1 MDVRLPKL
9 GEGAE
14 SGVVVSIAVNE
25 GDAVIKGQIILEL
38 ENEKAVTAIPSSET
52 GTVGRIA
59 IKVGDKL
66 SVGQVIFSLSSGGSS
81 ASVPAAAKSSKGP
94 EKPIKVPQSKAST
107 IEVAADSEPMGEDL
121 AAEVGSA
128 TAAGLPLAASPTLRR
143 LAFDLGIDLATIR
156 GSETG
161 GRVVVS
167 DLRRYLD
174 RLRMAASRG
183 NRDVQVSTHGSRDAS
198 TPPKVESIDFSKWGS
213 ISKKPLAPIRQTIA
227 RRMVENAVS
236 IPHVTQFDEAD
247 ISTLLQLRKKW
258 MPAYE
263 AKGARI
269 TVTTLLLK
277 AVAKTLKKFPI
288 FNASLD
294 EAAQEIVFKNYVHIG
309 MAVDTDQ
316 GLLVPVLRNVDAKSL
331 LELSKE
337 LNELADKARDRKI
350 TLEEMKGG
358 SFTISNQGA
367 IGGGH
372 FTPIINRPEVAIL
385 GLGKTGSRAVVMAD
399 KTIAARSILP
409 ISLSYD
415 HRIIDGGEAARFSV
429 ELVQQF
435 ENFKEEDITI

>member
-25 GDAVIKGQIILEL
+25 GDAVTKGQIILEL

-59 IKVGDKL
+59 VKVGDKIT
-66 SVGQVIFSLSSGGSS
+66 VGQVIFSFVGGGS
-81 ASVPAAAKSSKGP
+81 PAAAPAVKTVASGT
-94 EKPIKVPQSKAST
+94 EKAKAAPKTQPSVAVEST
-107 IEVAADSEPMGEDL
+107 SEAIGEGIS
-121 AAEVGSA
+121 AESGSA
-128 TAAGLPLAASPTLRR
+128 TAAGLPLAASPSLRR
-143 LAFDLGIDLATIR
+143 IAFDLGVDLATIR
-156 GSETG
+156 GSESG
-161 GRVVVS
+161 GRVVIS
-167 DLRRYLD
+167 DLRRFID
-174 RLRMAASRG
+174 RLKVAASRA
-183 NRDVQVSTHGSRDAS
+183 NADLPISRNGSQDAS
-198 TPPKVESIDFSKWGS
+198 TPTKAVAIDFSKWGS
-213 ISKKPLAPIRQTIA
+213 VTRKPLAPIRQTIA

-247 ISTLLQLRKKW
+247 ITTLLQLRKKW
-258 MPAYE
+258 LPAYE

-269 TVTTLLLK
+269 TLTTLLLK
-277 AVAKTLKKFPI
+277 AVAHTLKKFPN

-294 EAAQEIVFKNYVHIG
+294 ESTQELVLKDYVHIG

-316 GLLVPVLRNVDAKSL
+316 GLLVPVLRNVDQKSL
-331 LELSKE
+331 FELSKE
-337 LNELADKARDRKI
+337 LNELAEKARDRKI
-350 TLEEMKGG
+350 SLEEMKGG

-372 FTPIINRPEVAIL
+372 FTPIVNKPEVAIL
-385 GLGKTGSRAVVMAD
+385 GLGKTVLKPVVLKD
-399 KTIAARSILP
+399 QSVAARSILP

-429 ELVQQF
+429 ELVHQF
-435 ENFKEEDITI
+435 ENFKEADITI